1 MKVLSTSSVT
11 HDFSHVVLP
20 QQNDVGQ
27 SRWSV
32 RRAQLTTLLLSMAL
46 LFCFITSAYAANV
59 ASFKMSSQTFADRM
73 NANLT
78 KLNIPLKLTI
88 NMEKGTSVDDFQ
100 HIFNE
105 HVGLIGSVESKSQ
118 QLNGLVILNAA
129 SESPEATR
137 QNLQIVTAAFS
148 ALLGENTSS
157 GGSGNSLESPEVTEM
172 MFGLLQD
179 SQASG
184 KGMRQLGKV
193 RFTATTNEDTDI
205 IFTAEPVL

>member
-88 NMEKGTSVDDFQ
+88 KLEKGTSVDDFQ

-105 HVGLIGSVESKSQ
+105 YVGLIGSVESKSQ

-129 SESPEATR
+129 SEPAETTR

-148 ALLGENTSS
+148 ALLGEN
-157 GGSGNSLESPEVTEM
+157 NLESPEVTEM

-184 KGMRQLGKV
+184 KGVRQVGKV

>member
-46 LFCFITSAYAANV
+46 LFCFMTSAYAANV

-88 NMEKGTSVDDFQ
+88 KLEKGTSVDDFQ

-105 HVGLIGSVESKSQ
+105 YVGLIGSVESKSQ
-118 QLNGLVILNAA
+118 QLNGIVLLSAA
-129 SESPEATR
+129 SEPAETTR

-148 ALLGENTSS
+148 ALLGEN
-157 GGSGNSLESPEVTEM
+157 NLESPEVTEM

-184 KGMRQLGKV
+184 KGVRQVGKV

>member
-88 NMEKGTSVDDFQ
+88 KLEKGTSVDDFQ

-105 HVGLIGSVESKSQ
+105 YVGLIGSVESKSQ
-118 QLNGLVILNAA
+118 QLNGIVLLSAA
-129 SESPEATR
+129 SEPAETTR

-148 ALLGENTSS
+148 ALLGEN
-157 GGSGNSLESPEVTEM
+157 NLESPEVTEM

-184 KGMRQLGKV
+184 KGVRQVGKV

>member
-11 HDFSHVVLP
+11 HGFSHVVLP
-20 QQNDVGQ
+20 QQNNIGQ
-27 SRWSV
+27 SRWSAI
-32 RRAQLTTLLLSMAL
+32 RAQLSKLLLSVAL
-46 LFCFITSAYAANV
+46 LFCFMTSAYAANV

-88 NMEKGTSVDDFQ
+88 NLEKGTSVDDFQ

-129 SESPEATR
+129 SEPAETTR

-148 ALLGENTSS
+148 ALLGEN
-157 GGSGNSLESPEVTEM
+157 NLESPEVTEM

-179 SQASG
+179 SQASV
-184 KGMRQLGKV
+184 KGVRQVGKV

>member
-20 QQNDVGQ
+20 QQNGVGQ

-32 RRAQLTTLLLSMAL
+32 IRAQLSKLLLSVTL
-46 LFCFITSAYAANV
+46 LFCFITPADAAGV
-59 ASFKMSSQTFADRM
+59 PSFKISAQTFADRM
-73 NANLT
+73 NANLK
-78 KLNIPLKLTI
+78 KLNIPLELTI
-88 NMEKGTSVDDFQ
+88 KLEKGTSVDDFQ

-129 SESPEATR
+129 SESPDATR

-148 ALLGENTSS
+148 ALLSGASS
-157 GGSGNSLESPEVTEM
+157 GENSLESPEMTEM
-172 MFGLLQD
+172 MFGLIQD
-179 SQASG
+179 SQTSG
-184 KGMRQLGKV
+184 KGVRQIGHV
-193 RFTATTNEDTDI
+193 RFIATTNEDTDI
-205 IFTAEPVL
+205 IFTAEPVQ

>member
-1 MKVLSTSSVT
+1 MKVLSTSSVI
-11 HDFSHVVLP
+11 HGFSHVVL
-20 QQNDVGQ
+20 QQPNGVGQ

-32 RRAQLTTLLLSMAL
+32 RRAQLTKLLLCVAL
-46 LFCFITSAYAANV
+46 LFCLIPPTYAAN
-59 ASFKMSSQTFADRM
+59 ASSFKMSSQTFADRM

-88 NMEKGTSVDDFQ
+88 NMEKGASIDDFQ

-105 HVGLIGSVESKSQ
+105 YVGLIGSVESKNQ
-118 QLNGLVILNAA
+118 QLNGLMILNAA

-148 ALLGENTSS
+148 ALLSENTSS
-157 GGSGNSLESPEVTEM
+157 GGNSLESPEVTEM

-179 SQASG
+179 SQTSG
-184 KGMRQLGKV
+184 KGIRRVGNV
-193 RFTATTNEDTDI
+193 RFTAKTNKDADI

>member
-11 HDFSHVVLP
+11 HGFSHVVLP
-20 QQNDVGQ
+20 QQNNIGQ

-32 RRAQLTTLLLSMAL
+32 RRPQLTTLLLSVAL

-59 ASFKMSSQTFADRM
+59 SSFKMSSQTFADRM

-78 KLNIPLKLTI
+78 KLNIPLALTVKL
-88 NMEKGTSVDDFQ
+88 EKGSSVDDFQ

-105 HVGLIGSVESKSQ
+105 HVGLIGSVESKGQ

-137 QNLQIVTAAFS
+137 QNLQIITAAFS
-148 ALLGENTSS
+148 ALLGEN
-157 GGSGNSLESPEVTEM
+157 NLESPELTEM

-179 SQASG
+179 SQTSG
-184 KGMRQLGKV
+184 KGVRQVGKV

>member
-11 HDFSHVVLP
+11 HDSSHVVLP
-20 QQNDVGQ
+20 QQNNVGQ
-27 SRWSV
+27 LRQSV
-32 RRAQLTTLLLSMAL
+32 IRAQLTTLLLSIAL

-88 NMEKGTSVDDFQ
+88 KLEKGTSVDDFQ

-105 HVGLIGSVESKSQ
+105 YVGLIGSVESKSQ

-129 SESPEATR
+129 SEPAETTR

-148 ALLGENTSS
+148 ALLGEN
-157 GGSGNSLESPEVTEM
+157 NLESPEVTEM

-184 KGMRQLGKV
+184 KGVRQVGKV

>member
-11 HDFSHVVLP
+11 HGFSHVVLP
-20 QQNDVGQ
+20 QQNNIGQ

-32 RRAQLTTLLLSMAL
+32 RRPQLTTLLLSVAL

-59 ASFKMSSQTFADRM
+59 SPFKMSSQTFADRM

-78 KLNIPLKLTI
+78 KLNIPLALTVKL
-88 NMEKGTSVDDFQ
+88 EKGSSVDDFQ

-105 HVGLIGSVESKSQ
+105 HVGLIGSVESKGQ

-148 ALLGENTSS
+148 ALLGEN
-157 GGSGNSLESPEVTEM
+157 NLESPELTEM

-179 SQASG
+179 SQTSG
-184 KGMRQLGKV
+184 KGVRQVGKV

>member
-1 MKVLSTSSVT
+1 MKVLSTSSVI
-11 HDFSHVVLP
+11 HDFSRAVAP
-20 QQNDVGQ
+20 KQNDVSQ
-27 SRWSV
+27 SRRSV
-32 RRAQLTTLLLSMAL
+32 IRAQFSTLLLSMAL
-46 LFCFITSAYAANV
+46 LFCFITPTYAANV
-59 ASFKMSSQTFADRM
+59 SSFKMSSQTFADRM

-88 NMEKGTSVDDFQ
+88 NLEKGTSVDDFQ

-105 HVGLIGSVESKSQ
+105 HVGLIGSVESKGQ

-129 SESPEATR
+129 SESADVTR

-148 ALLGENTSS
+148 ALLGEN
-157 GGSGNSLESPEVTEM
+157 NIESPEVTEM

-179 SQASG
+179 SQTSG
-184 KGMRQLGKV
+184 KGVRQVGNA
-193 RFTATTNEDTDI
+193 RFTATTNKDTDI

>member
-1 MKVLSTSSVT
+1 MKVLSTSSVI

-20 QQNDVGQ
+20 QRNNVDQLQ
-27 SRWSV
+27 WSV
-32 RRAQLTTLLLSMAL
+32 RRAQLTTLLLSVAL
-46 LFCFITSAYAANV
+46 LFCFITSTYAANV

-88 NMEKGTSVDDFQ
+88 NLEKGTSVDDFQ

-105 HVGLIGSVESKSQ
+105 YVGLIGSVESKSQ
-118 QLNGLVILNAA
+118 QLNGIVLLSAA
-129 SESPEATR
+129 SEPAETTR
-137 QNLQIVTAAFS
+137 QNLQIVAAAFS
-148 ALLGENTSS
+148 ALLGEN
-157 GGSGNSLESPEVTEM
+157 NLESPEVTEM

-179 SQASG
+179 SQTSG
-184 KGMRQLGKV
+184 KGVRQVEKV

-205 IFTAEPVL
+205 IFTAEPMP

>member
-32 RRAQLTTLLLSMAL
+32 IRAQLSKLLLSVTL
-46 LFCFITSAYAANV
+46 LFCFITSTDAAGV
-59 ASFKMSSQTFADRM
+59 PSFKMSAQTFADRM
-73 NANLT
+73 NANLK
-78 KLNIPLKLTI
+78 KLNIPLELTVKL
-88 NMEKGTSVDDFQ
+88 EKGTSVDDFQ

-129 SESPEATR
+129 SESPDATR

-148 ALLGENTSS
+148 ALLSGASS
-157 GGSGNSLESPEVTEM
+157 GENSLESPEMTEM

-179 SQASG
+179 SQTSG
-184 KGMRQLGKV
+184 KGVRQIGHV

-205 IFTAEPVL
+205 IFTAEPVQ

>member
-11 HDFSHVVLP
+11 HDFSNVVLP

-46 LFCFITSAYAANV
+46 LFCFMTSAYAANV

-88 NMEKGTSVDDFQ
+88 KLEKGTSVDDFQ

-129 SESPEATR
+129 SEPAETTR

-148 ALLGENTSS
+148 ALLGEN
-157 GGSGNSLESPEVTEM
+157 NLESPELTEM

-184 KGMRQLGKV
+184 KGVRQVGKV

>member
-11 HDFSHVVLP
+11 HDFSRAVAP
-20 QQNDVGQ
+20 KQNDVSQ
-27 SRWSV
+27 SRRSV
-32 RRAQLTTLLLSMAL
+32 IRAQFSTLLLSMAL
-46 LFCFITSAYAANV
+46 LFCFITPTYAANV
-59 ASFKMSSQTFADRM
+59 SSFKMSSQTFADRM

-88 NMEKGTSVDDFQ
+88 NLEKGTSVDDFQ

-105 HVGLIGSVESKSQ
+105 HVGLIGSVESKGQ

-129 SESPEATR
+129 SESADVTR

-148 ALLGENTSS
+148 ALLGEN
-157 GGSGNSLESPEVTEM
+157 NIESPEVTEM

-179 SQASG
+179 SQTSG
-184 KGMRQLGKV
+184 KGVRQVGNA
-193 RFTATTNEDTDI
+193 RFTATTNKDTDI
-205 IFTAEPVL
+205 IFTAEPAL

>member
-11 HDFSHVVLP
+11 HDFSHAVAP
-20 QQNDVGQ
+20 KQNDVSQ
-27 SRWSV
+27 SQRSV
-32 RRAQLTTLLLSMAL
+32 IRAQLSTLLLSIAL
-46 LFCFITSAYAANV
+46 LFCFITPTYAAS
-59 ASFKMSSQTFADRM
+59 APSFKMSSQTFADRM

-78 KLNIPLKLTI
+78 KLNIPLKLAI
-88 NMEKGTSVDDFQ
+88 NLEKGTSVDDFQ

-105 HVGLIGSVESKSQ
+105 HVGLIGSVESKSE
-118 QLNGLVILNAA
+118 QLNGLVILNAT

-148 ALLGENTSS
+148 ALLGEN
-157 GGSGNSLESPEVTEM
+157 NIESPEVTEM

-193 RFTATTNEDTDI
+193 RFTATTNEDTDT

>member
-1 MKVLSTSSVT
+1 MKVLSTSFVT
-11 HDFSHVVLP
+11 HDFSNVVLP

-59 ASFKMSSQTFADRM
+59 ASFKISSQTFADRM

-88 NMEKGTSVDDFQ
+88 KLEKGTSVDDFQ

-105 HVGLIGSVESKSQ
+105 YVGLIGSVESKSQ
-118 QLNGLVILNAA
+118 QLNGIVLLSAA
-129 SESPEATR
+129 SEPAETTR

-148 ALLGENTSS
+148 ALLGEN
-157 GGSGNSLESPEVTEM
+157 NLESPEVTEM

-184 KGMRQLGKV
+184 KGVRQVGKV

>member
-1 MKVLSTSSVT
+1 MKVLSTSSVI
-11 HDFSHVVLP
+11 HGFSQL
-20 QQNDVGQ
+20 
-27 SRWSV
+27 RRSV
-32 RRAQLTTLLLSMAL
+32 MRAQLSKLLLSVAL
-46 LFCFITSAYAANV
+46 LFCFITPTDAASV
-59 ASFKMSSQTFADRM
+59 PSFKMSSQTFADRM
-73 NANLT
+73 NANLK
-78 KLNIPLKLTI
+78 KLNIPLELTVKL
-88 NMEKGTSVDDFQ
+88 EKGTSIDDFQ

-129 SESPEATR
+129 SESPDTTR

-148 ALLGENTSS
+148 ALLGGALS
-157 GGSGNSLESPEVTEM
+157 GENSLESPEMTEM

-184 KGMRQLGKV
+184 KGVRQIGHV
-193 RFTATTNEDTDI
+193 RFIATTNEDTDI

>member
-11 HDFSHVVLP
+11 HDFSNVVLP

-46 LFCFITSAYAANV
+46 LFCFMTSAYAANV

-88 NMEKGTSVDDFQ
+88 KLEKGSSVDDFQ

-148 ALLGENTSS
+148 ALLGEN
-157 GGSGNSLESPEVTEM
+157 NLESPELTEM

-179 SQASG
+179 SQTSG
-184 KGMRQLGKV
+184 KGVRQVGKV

>member
-1 MKVLSTSSVT
+1 MKVLFTSSVT
-11 HDFSHVVLP
+11 HDSSHVVLP
-20 QQNDVGQ
+20 QQNNVGQ

-88 NMEKGTSVDDFQ
+88 KLEKGTSVDDFQ

-105 HVGLIGSVESKSQ
+105 YVGLIGSVESKSQ
-118 QLNGLVILNAA
+118 QLNGIVLLSAA
-129 SESPEATR
+129 SEPAETTR

-148 ALLGENTSS
+148 ALLGEN
-157 GGSGNSLESPEVTEM
+157 NLESPEVTEM

-184 KGMRQLGKV
+184 KGVRQVGKV

>member
-11 HDFSHVVLP
+11 HDFSHVVLT
-20 QQNDVGQ
+20 QQNNVGQ

-32 RRAQLTTLLLSMAL
+32 RRAQLTTLLLSVVVV
-46 LFCFITSAYAANV
+46 FCFITSTYAANV

-88 NMEKGTSVDDFQ
+88 KLEKGTSVDDFQ

-105 HVGLIGSVESKSQ
+105 YVGLIGSVESKSQ
-118 QLNGLVILNAA
+118 QLNGIVLLSAA
-129 SESPEATR
+129 SEPAETTR

-148 ALLGENTSS
+148 ALLGEN
-157 GGSGNSLESPEVTEM
+157 NLESPEVTEM

-184 KGMRQLGKV
+184 KGVRQVGKV

>member
-1 MKVLSTSSVT
+1 MKVLSTSSVI
-11 HDFSHVVLP
+11 HGFSHVML
-20 QQNDVGQ
+20 QQPNGIGQ
-27 SRWSV
+27 SQWSV
-32 RRAQLTTLLLSMAL
+32 IRAQLTKLLLSVAL
-46 LFCFITSAYAANV
+46 LFCFITPTYAASV
-59 ASFKMSSQTFADRM
+59 PSFKMSSQTFADRM

-157 GGSGNSLESPEVTEM
+157 GENNLESPEVTEM

-179 SQASG
+179 SQTSG

>member
-11 HDFSHVVLP
+11 HGFSHVVLP
-20 QQNDVGQ
+20 QQNDVNQ
-27 SRWSV
+27 SRRSIMLTQLATLMLSV
-32 RRAQLTTLLLSMAL
+32 ALLL
-46 LFCFITSAYAANV
+46 CFITPTYAAGV
-59 ASFKMSSQTFADRM
+59 PSFKMSSQTFADRM
-73 NANLT
+73 NTNLT
-78 KLNIPLKLTI
+78 KLNIPLALTVKL
-88 NMEKGTSVDDFQ
+88 EKGSSVDDFQ

-105 HVGLIGSVESKSQ
+105 HVGLIGSVESKGQ

-148 ALLGENTSS
+148 ALLGEN
-157 GGSGNSLESPEVTEM
+157 NLESPELTEM

-179 SQASG
+179 SQTSG
-184 KGMRQLGKV
+184 KGVRQVGKV

>member
-1 MKVLSTSSVT
+1 MKVLSTSSVI
-11 HDFSHVVLP
+11 HDFNHVVLQ

-27 SRWSV
+27 SQWSV
-32 RRAQLTTLLLSMAL
+32 IRAHLTKLLFSVAL
-46 LFCFITSAYAANV
+46 LFCFITPTYAASV
-59 ASFKMSSQTFADRM
+59 PSFKMSSQTFADRM

-78 KLNIPLKLTI
+78 KLNIPLKLAI
-88 NMEKGTSVDDFQ
+88 NLEKGTSVDDFQ

-118 QLNGLVILNAA
+118 QLNGLVILNAT

-148 ALLGENTSS
+148 ALLSENTSS
-157 GGSGNSLESPEVTEM
+157 GENSLESPEVTEM

>member
-11 HDFSHVVLP
+11 HGFSHVVLP
-20 QQNDVGQ
+20 QQNNIGQ

-32 RRAQLTTLLLSMAL
+32 RRPQLTTLLLSVAL
-46 LFCFITSAYAANV
+46 LFCFIASTYAANV
-59 ASFKMSSQTFADRM
+59 TSFKMSSQTFADRM

-78 KLNIPLKLTI
+78 KLNIPLALTI
-88 NMEKGTSVDDFQ
+88 KLEKGSSVDDFQ

-105 HVGLIGSVESKSQ
+105 HVGLIGSLESKSQ
-118 QLNGLVILNAA
+118 QLNGILLLNAA
-129 SESPEATR
+129 SESAEATR

-148 ALLGENTSS
+148 ALLGEN
-157 GGSGNSLESPEVTEM
+157 NLESSEVTEM

-179 SQASG
+179 SQTSG
-184 KGMRQLGKV
+184 KGVRQVGKV

-205 IFTAEPVL
+205 IFTAEPIL

>member
-11 HDFSHVVLP
+11 HDSSHVVLP
-20 QQNDVGQ
+20 QQNNVGQ

-88 NMEKGTSVDDFQ
+88 KLEKGTSVDDFQ

-118 QLNGLVILNAA
+118 QLNGIVLLSAA
-129 SESPEATR
+129 SEPAEATR

-148 ALLGENTSS
+148 ALLGEN
-157 GGSGNSLESPEVTEM
+157 NLESPEVTEM

-184 KGMRQLGKV
+184 KGVRQVGKV

>member
-11 HDFSHVVLP
+11 HGFSHVVLP
-20 QQNDVGQ
+20 QQNNIGQ

-32 RRAQLTTLLLSMAL
+32 RRPQLTTLLLCVAL

-59 ASFKMSSQTFADRM
+59 SSFKMSSQTFADRM

-78 KLNIPLKLTI
+78 KLNIPLALTVKL
-88 NMEKGTSVDDFQ
+88 EKGSSVDDFQ

-105 HVGLIGSVESKSQ
+105 HVGLIGSVESKGQ

-148 ALLGENTSS
+148 ALLGEN
-157 GGSGNSLESPEVTEM
+157 NLESPELTEM

-179 SQASG
+179 SQTSG
-184 KGMRQLGKV
+184 KGVRQVGKV

>member
-11 HDFSHVVLP
+11 YDFSHVVVLP
-20 QQNDVGQ
+20 QQNNVGQ

-32 RRAQLTTLLLSMAL
+32 RRAQLTTLLLSVAL
-46 LFCFITSAYAANV
+46 LFCFITSTYAAGV
-59 ASFKMSSQTFADRM
+59 PSFKISSQTFADRM
-73 NANLT
+73 NANLM
-78 KLNIPLKLTI
+78 KLNIPLALTVKL
-88 NMEKGTSVDDFQ
+88 EKGTSVDDFQ

-105 HVGLIGSVESKSQ
+105 YVGLIGSVESKSQ
-118 QLNGLVILNAA
+118 QLNGLVLLSAA
-129 SESPEATR
+129 SEPAETTR

-148 ALLGENTSS
+148 ALLGEN
-157 GGSGNSLESPEVTEM
+157 NLESPEVTEM

-184 KGMRQLGKV
+184 KGVRQVGKV

>member
-1 MKVLSTSSVT
+1 MKVLSTSSVI
-11 HDFSHVVLP
+11 HGFSQL
-20 QQNDVGQ
+20 
-27 SRWSV
+27 RRSV
-32 RRAQLTTLLLSMAL
+32 MRAQLSKLLLSVAL
-46 LFCFITSAYAANV
+46 PFCFIASTYAANV
-59 ASFKMSSQTFADRM
+59 TSFKMSSQTFADRM

-78 KLNIPLKLTI
+78 KLNIPLALTI
-88 NMEKGTSVDDFQ
+88 KLEKGSSVDDFQ

-118 QLNGLVILNAA
+118 QLNGILLLNAA
-129 SESPEATR
+129 SESAEATR

-157 GGSGNSLESPEVTEM
+157 GENSIESPEVTEM
-172 MFGLLQD
+172 MFGLLHD

-184 KGMRQLGKV
+184 KGVRQIGHV

>member
-11 HDFSHVVLP
+11 HDFSHAVAP
-20 QQNDVGQ
+20 KQNDVSQ
-27 SRWSV
+27 SRRSV
-32 RRAQLTTLLLSMAL
+32 IRAQLSTLLLSMAL
-46 LFCFITSAYAANV
+46 LFCFITPTYAANV
-59 ASFKMSSQTFADRM
+59 SSFKMSSQTFADRM

-78 KLNIPLKLTI
+78 KLNIPLKLAI
-88 NMEKGTSVDDFQ
+88 NLEKGTSVDDFQ

-118 QLNGLVILNAA
+118 QLNGLVILNAT

-148 ALLGENTSS
+148 ALLGEN
-157 GGSGNSLESPEVTEM
+157 NIESPEVTEM

-179 SQASG
+179 SQTSG
-184 KGMRQLGKV
+184 KGVRQVGNA
-193 RFTATTNEDTDI
+193 RFTATTNKDTDI
-205 IFTAEPVL
+205 IFTAEPAL

>member
-1 MKVLSTSSVT
+1 MKVLSTSSII

-20 QQNDVGQ
+20 QKNDIGQ

-32 RRAQLTTLLLSMAL
+32 IRAQLTKLLLSVAL
-46 LFCFITSAYAANV
+46 LFCFITPTYAASV
-59 ASFKMSSQTFADRM
+59 PSFKMSSQTFADRM
-73 NANLT
+73 NANLA

-88 NMEKGTSVDDFQ
+88 NLEKGTSVDDFQ

-105 HVGLIGSVESKSQ
+105 HVGLIGSVESKGQ

-129 SESPEATR
+129 SESADVTR

-148 ALLGENTSS
+148 ALLGEN
-157 GGSGNSLESPEVTEM
+157 NIESPEVTEM

-179 SQASG
+179 SQTSG
-184 KGMRQLGKV
+184 KGVRQVGHA
-193 RFTATTNEDTDI
+193 RFTATTNKDTDI
-205 IFTAEPVL
+205 IFTAEPAL

>member
-27 SRWSV
+27 SLWSV
-32 RRAQLTTLLLSMAL
+32 RRAQLSTLLLSIAL

-88 NMEKGTSVDDFQ
+88 NLEKGTSVDDFQ

-129 SESPEATR
+129 SEPAETTR

-148 ALLGENTSS
+148 ALLGEN
-157 GGSGNSLESPEVTEM
+157 NLESPEVTEM

-184 KGMRQLGKV
+184 KGVRQVGKV